1 MGDSTL
7 DSEIKRGA
15 VSADLLWQACGAFAN
30 LRLMPAHDHGSIQL
44 HQASLTTREQ
54 REFARAERT
63 IARGLKSFLEVGLAL
78 KAICDQR
85 LYGQQFDS
93 FEAYCIQRWELS
105 RPRAYEPRT
114 VQAAV
119 EYFRHKGLILLI
131 SFGTPLIASSS
142 PSYSTDM

>member
-15 VSADLLWQACGAFAN
+15 VSADLLWQACGALAN

-63 IARGLKSFLEVGLAL
+63 IARGLKSFLEVGVAL

-93 FEAYCIQRWELS
+93 FEAYYI
-105 RPRAYEPRT
+105 
-114 VQAAV
+114 
-119 EYFRHKGLILLI
+119 
-131 SFGTPLIASSS
+131 
-142 PSYSTDM
+142 